1 MYRRTRKE
9 MKRDSWQ
16 CYEGMSTHCK
26 KSAKEQFKR
35 PTAYETMRQ
44 AKEVL
49 WHFVWEMFSSTFG
62 DMKQRTGK
70 KMLIKPVHI

>member
-1 MYRRTRKE
+1 MHKRTRKE

-26 KSAKEQFKR
+26 KSAKKQFKR

-44 AKEVL
+44 AKEDDEQEKYL
-49 WHFVWEMFSSTFG
+49 AEWNRRLKE
-62 DMKQRTGK
+62 RK
-70 KMLIKPVHI
+70 KRKDERN